1 VIIMM
6 MRATSLFVASSL
18 FFLPSL
24 VSAHGYISEMTIG
37 GKTYEGN
44 NPYSMSPHASPLRMI
59 NAVEPVKLG
68 VDDENL
74 VCGKGA
80 KAGTDVAEV
89 KAGSEIKIKWVAGDG
104 KGKWIH
110 NKGPV
115 MTYMASCGDTPCSD
129 FDATKAKWFKTEE
142 KGVKP
147 DGKTWYQGDIYDG
160 QLATTTVPAELAP
173 GNYLLR
179 HELIALHLGSQVGGA
194 EFFINCAQLK
204 VTGSG
209 TGKPSGDE
217 LVKIPGLYTPKEPGI
232 FFEIDQVPMPKFTFP
247 GPPLSKLAGSSSSDS
262 GSSSGGS
269 SSHSGSD
276 DSGSDDSESGSES
289 HSSKGP
295 KPTSAKPSSGSKPTA
310 ASHHSSAP
318 NLAASPTSTK
328 TSQGAASTATRSCSA
343 KRQARRDAM
352 QKRSEDVA
360 AAAIAAQNETV
371 AKTQVKNVKR
381 QHNHRRRMHGGVSRF
396 SV

>member
-1 VIIMM
+1 MM

-18 FFLPSL
+18 FLPSL

-247 GPPLSKLAGSSSSDS
+247 GPPLSKLAGSGGSDS
-262 GSSSGGS
+262 GSSSSGS
-269 SSHSGSD
+269 SSHSGSS

-310 ASHHSSAP
+310 ASHHHSSAP

-360 AAAIAAQNETV
+360 AAAVVAQNETV